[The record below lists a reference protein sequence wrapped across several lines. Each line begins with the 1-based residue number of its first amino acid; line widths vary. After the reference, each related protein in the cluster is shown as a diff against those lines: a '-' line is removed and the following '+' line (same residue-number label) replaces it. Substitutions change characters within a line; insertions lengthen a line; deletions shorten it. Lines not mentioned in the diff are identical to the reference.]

1 MKRLMTCAALCTAL
15 YGFGQYNTAV
25 GVRVGETSGLTI
37 KGFVAD
43 DAAIEGILGLWHR
56 GVSLTAMYELHNP
69 AFNANGLSWYFGA
82 GGHVA
87 LSNRRDNYDW
97 YRFGQRRY
105 YIENGEAGLGID
117 GIIGLEYKI
126 PQAPIAFSLD
136 LKPFI
141 EFGTRGGGWVSL
153 DPGLGIKAAF

>member
-1 MKRLMTCAALCTAL
+1 MAFCTSVVA
-15 YGFGQYNTAV
+15 YGQYNAAV
-25 GVRVGETSGLTI
+25 GVRAGETSGLTI
-37 KGFVAD
+37 KGFVTD
-43 DAAIEGILGLWHR
+43 NTAIEGIFGVWHR
-56 GVSLTAMYELHNP
+56 GVSLTGMYEVYNP

-97 YRFGQRRY
+97 YRFGQRRFY
-105 YIENGEAGLGID
+105 VDNGETGLGID

-126 PQAPIAFSLD
+126 PRAPIAFSLD
-136 LKPFI
+136 LKPFV
-141 EFGTRGGGWVSL
+141 EFNTRGGAWVSL